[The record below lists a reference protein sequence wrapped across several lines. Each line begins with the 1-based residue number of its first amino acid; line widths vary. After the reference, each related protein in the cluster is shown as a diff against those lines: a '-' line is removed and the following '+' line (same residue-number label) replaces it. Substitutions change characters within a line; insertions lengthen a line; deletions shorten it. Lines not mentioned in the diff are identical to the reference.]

1 MRKKSSEGKSAY
13 KYLSPWIIGFIL
25 FTGGPIIISFLL
37 SLTKWD
43 LLGTPEFVGL
53 DNYIKLFT
61 TDGEM
66 FRKTLV
72 VTLKFTAINAT
83 VSVFASLGLAMLLN
97 AKVKGIRFFQAL
109 FLIPSVIPAVV
120 MAGVL
125 KLSFSKEMGVLNY
138 LLNIVGIESINW
150 LGNSNTVWVVVAIA
164 SIFTFSMG
172 QMMLIFNAS
181 LKEVPQEIYEACSL
195 DGGGFWAKFRHV
207 TLPFISPMLFF
218 NIVVA
223 TVNSFNGAFTLLYPL
238 TGGGPGDATKVL
250 SMKIYDQAFRSF
262 DMGTASTLAVVLFVI
277 VSLVSIVQFRMSK
290 NRVTY

>member
-1 MRKKSSEGKSAY
+1 MKKRKSETKDAY
-13 KYLSPWIIGFIL
+13 KYLTPWIIGFLL
-25 FTGGPIIISFLL
+25 FTGGPIILSFLL

-43 LLGTPEFVGL
+43 LLGTPQFVGL
-53 DNYIKLFT
+53 QNYQQLFIVE
-61 TDGEM
+61 GEA
-66 FRKTLV
+66 FRKTLL
-72 VTLKFTAINAT
+72 VTLKFTVINAGVT
-83 VSVFASLGLAMLLN
+83 VLVSLFLALMLN
-97 AKVKGIRFFQAL
+97 MKVKNIRFFQFL
-109 FLIPSVIPAVV
+109 FFIPSVIPSVV

-125 KLSFSKEMGVLNY
+125 KLTFSSEMGIANYFLNQ
-138 LLNIVGIESINW
+138 LGFESVNW
-150 LGNSNTVWVVVAIA
+150 LGSSNLIWVVVAIA

-181 LKEVPQEIYEACSL
+181 LKEVPNELYEACSL
-195 DGGGFWAKFRHV
+195 DGGNWWHKFRNV

-250 SMKIYDQAFRSF
+250 SLLIYDNAFRSF

-277 VSLVSIVQFRMSK
+277 VSVVAVVQFKIGDKKVM
-290 NRVTY
+290 Y